1 VNTSPGD
8 TPKAG
13 LDDALAAVNRVLTG
27 AAGADRALLLKRAG
41 DVCVAHGEPRRA
53 LPWYGKAVDQY
64 LELGQPDQAAELC
77 RLIISVQPDAVRARC
92 TLTWIALGA
101 ERHAEAGSLLSDYVS
116 AAVRAGQTALAE
128 RQLTWMFEATRSE
141 STRARIVVGMLK
153 LGETARAEAMA
164 AELDGVRAISGA
176 RDSDELWARVLQAA
190 VGAPVS

>member
-1 VNTSPGD
+1 MNTSPGD
-8 TPKAG
+8 TPKAHF
-13 LDDALAAVNRVLTG
+13 DDALAAVNRALIG
-27 AAGADRALLLKRAG
+27 AAGADRALLLKHAG

-101 ERHAEAGSLLSDYVS
+101 ERHTEVGWLLSDYVS
-116 AAVRAGQTALAE
+116 AAIQAGQTALAE

-153 LGETARAEAMA
+153 LGETARAESMA
-164 AELDGVRAISGA
+164 AELDGTRAIAGA